1 MTALATILPKGTNC
15 GFGLTLLHSVVMIAN
30 MTTRIEFT
38 SEIIDTLNYER
49 YHHPVPLVQ
58 RRMEA
63 LWLKSHHL
71 PHGLIAKLVGVS
83 ENTVR
88 AYFQRFS
95 AGGIEKLKEVDFYRP
110 ESALV
115 EHTTSR
121 EAYFRDHPPATI
133 KEVQR
138 EIETLTGIKRSETQ
152 VAEFL
157 KKNSISGAAK
167 SGCSPPKRIQT
178 NRPPISLR
186 RLNRV

>member
-1 MTALATILPKGTNC
+1 
-15 GFGLTLLHSVVMIAN
+15 MIAN

-38 SEIIDTLNYER
+38 PEIIDTLNYER

-63 LWLKSHHL
+63 LWLKSHNL

-88 AYFQRFS
+88 AYFQLFI

-121 EAYFRDHPPATI
+121 EAYFRDHPPATL
-133 KEVQR
+133 KEAQR

-157 KKNSISGAAK
+157 KKTPSPVPQSRDAPRQSG
-167 SGCSPPKRIQT
+167 SRPTGCLSPKF
-178 NRPPISLR
+178 
-186 RLNRV
+186 RVNLEVLF